1 MLRALADARPRLL
14 YGVGADGPLPS
25 DDTNSTPPL
34 FGDVGAM
41 LLRENRMAVEAG
53 TTATATES
61 ARTFVRT

>member
-25 DDTNSTPPL
+25 DDTNSTPL

-53 TTATATES
+53 ATATATES